1 MKNKLLTFL
10 FCALLPGY
18 LLADQTEA
26 NTQQARGLVKE
37 FMEGLKGEL
46 QAAMKEGGPVNAIG
60 VCNLK
65 APEIAAQKS
74 QESGWELARTSL
86 KNRNPDN
93 APDPYEANI
102 LQMFD
107 ARKAAGEDG
116 TGLEMAWT
124 MQKDGKRYFRYMK
137 AIPTGEICLKCH
149 GQALDAEVAEKLDAL
164 YPEDKARGYEKGDIR
179 GAFTFQK
186 PL

>member
-1 MKNKLLTFL
+1 MKKKLLTFL
-10 FCALLPGY
+10 CCALLPGY
-18 LLADQTEA
+18 LLAEQTDA
-26 NTQQARGLVKE
+26 NTQEARGLVKA
-37 FMEGLKGEL
+37 FMGELKGEL
-46 QAAMKEGGPVNAIG
+46 QAAMKDGGPVNAIG

-74 QESGWELARTSL
+74 AESGWELARTSL

-93 APDPYEANI
+93 APDPHESNI

-107 ARKAAGEDG
+107 ARKAAGEDV
-116 TGLEMAWT
+116 TAMEMTWT

-149 GQALDAEVAEKLDAL
+149 GHALNPEVAEKLDAL
-164 YPEDKARGYEKGDIR
+164 YPDDKARGYEKGDIR